1 MSSFFDVP
9 NEIFELIYRDLDLQ
23 GKKNLRATSTGLYAR
38 ICDEIFRKWAFRVMT
53 SDQLSQLAQQIKI
66 ILELEVDEVT
76 QPPTTT
82 TSVDES
88 IRTLVR
94 LHAELQ
100 SVEIGPVSALSDR
113 GLECLLG
120 SPNLNTIHLE
130 GAGITGESLSSD
142 LLVSPVLEHLGLS
155 KCERLTA
162 AGLQN
167 ILTKVGRQLRS
178 LKLRDVT
185 SRQVSIEFYGI
196 VGDRRDDPAHDLK
209 VGGGA
214 IDFSALS
221 YTEQSI
227 ELPQLEEQSI
237 ELPQLEEQSI
247 ELPQLEELLLWSCYN
262 LTETNLLGFLSA
274 SYSTLKSLHLE
285 DIPIDMADERFSK
298 LELPQLEE
306 LHLVRCNSITDSS
319 LAPLMRKMAR
329 NLKVV
334 SFEGC
339 ELIELSWQ
347 DDDILFESLEDLNL
361 AQCTGISDLSS
372 FFSKVGPQL
381 NSLNLK
387 GSNVDLASISTL
399 PVSFPNLEFLNLGGC
414 LRLSNSGLVGLLN
427 TTGAG
432 LKSLN
437 LHKTQICCADVEQLA
452 VSFPNIEALSVSNCI
467 GLKNKGLVSLLNR
480 VGTRLR
486 ELRLKGTRVSLVN
499 GGELTGRFP
508 SLERLYLDF
517 CVNLTNQG
525 LMFLLN
531 VCGGRLTH
539 INLDATFLSLANIK
553 ALQQTSYPDLK
564 ELHLRGCTK
573 IEQDSLLALLSRT
586 QGLNRMPGAL
596 RLAIDGTSL
605 PKPRIQRLF
614 PHISVE
620 LNIRSVPDTENLSP
634 HKRKSRLGSKLETF
648 ISSVHSCSQ

>member
-66 ILELEVDEVT
+66 ILELEIDEVT

-142 LLVSPVLEHLGLS
+142 LFVSPVLEHLGLS

-162 AGLQN
+162 AGLRN

-196 VGDRRDDPAHDLK
+196 VGDRRDDPAHDLH
-209 VGGGA
+209 GGA

-221 YTEQSI
+221 YTGQSI
-227 ELPQLEEQSI
+227 EV
-237 ELPQLEEQSI
+237 PQLEEQSI

-262 LTETNLLGFLSA
+262 LTETNLLGLLSA

-298 LELPQLEE
+298 L
-306 LHLVRCNSITDSS
+306 
-319 LAPLMRKMAR
+319 
-329 NLKVV
+329 
-334 SFEGC
+334 
-339 ELIELSWQ
+339 
-347 DDDILFESLEDLNL
+347 
-361 AQCTGISDLSS
+361 
-372 FFSKVGPQL
+372 
-381 NSLNLK
+381 
-387 GSNVDLASISTL
+387 
-399 PVSFPNLEFLNLGGC
+399 
-414 LRLSNSGLVGLLN
+414 
-427 TTGAG
+427 
-432 LKSLN
+432 
-437 LHKTQICCADVEQLA
+437 
-452 VSFPNIEALSVSNCI
+452 
-467 GLKNKGLVSLLNR
+467 
-480 VGTRLR
+480 
-486 ELRLKGTRVSLVN
+486 
-499 GGELTGRFP
+499 
-508 SLERLYLDF
+508 
-517 CVNLTNQG
+517 
-525 LMFLLN
+525 
-531 VCGGRLTH
+531 
-539 INLDATFLSLANIK
+539 
-553 ALQQTSYPDLK
+553 
-564 ELHLRGCTK
+564 
-573 IEQDSLLALLSRT
+573 
-586 QGLNRMPGAL
+586 
-596 RLAIDGTSL
+596 
-605 PKPRIQRLF
+605 
-614 PHISVE
+614 
-620 LNIRSVPDTENLSP
+620 
-634 HKRKSRLGSKLETF
+634 
-648 ISSVHSCSQ
+648 